1 MLNKIVVVGGA
12 GFIGSHFAKMVV
24 ENKLSRNV
32 EIFDNFT
39 SGTVGH
45 IQKLQLENQVTITR
59 GDLKELEQ
67 ITSALEGADLVAH
80 FAANPDIAKAASD
93 PTIDF
98 WEGTFLTQNLLEGMR
113 VNGVEKI
120 IYSSGSGVYGDKP
133 GVYLSESESEL
144 APISTYGA
152 SKLASEALISAYSH
166 MFGIRGRAFRFANVV
181 GPRQTHGVGFD
192 FVNRLKSNGRE
203 LHILG
208 DGTQTKSYIYV
219 DDVISAMRAAFDELQ
234 DQDTKAFDVYNAAT
248 GDYISVNE
256 IALEACN
263 LLELKN
269 VEFVYSGGDRGWKG
283 DVPTVKFNTEKLLRT
298 GWKPKFS
305 SMQAMRKSMQSM
317 ITEN

>member
-1 MLNKIVVVGGA
+1 
-12 GFIGSHFAKMVV
+12 
-24 ENKLSRNV
+24 
-32 EIFDNFT
+32 
-39 SGTVGH
+39 
-45 IQKLQLENQVTITR
+45 
-59 GDLKELEQ
+59 
-67 ITSALEGADLVAH
+67 
-80 FAANPDIAKAASD
+80 
-93 PTIDF
+93 
-98 WEGTFLTQNLLEGMR
+98 
-113 VNGVEKI
+113 
-120 IYSSGSGVYGDKP
+120 
-133 GVYLSESESEL
+133 
-144 APISTYGA
+144 
-152 SKLASEALISAYSH
+152 
-166 MFGIRGRAFRFANVV
+166 MFGVRGRAFRFANVV

-192 FVNRLKSNGRE
+192 FVNRLKSNGRK

-234 DQDTKAFDVYNAAT
+234 DQNTKAFDVYNAAT

-256 IALEACN
+256 IALEACK

-283 DVPTVKFNTEKLLRT
+283 DVPIVKFNTEKLLRT